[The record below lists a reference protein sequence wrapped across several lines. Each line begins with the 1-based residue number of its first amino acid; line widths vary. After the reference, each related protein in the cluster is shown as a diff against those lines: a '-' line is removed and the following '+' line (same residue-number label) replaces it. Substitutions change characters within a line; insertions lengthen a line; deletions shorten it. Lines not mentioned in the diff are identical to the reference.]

1 MNQFKSPIANG
12 LCLLALIGSLT
23 PPIPSTLFAQ
33 SLPLKG
39 AGGSSLPLKGAG
51 GASLMVVNTTG
62 GNATAFPTNEID
74 SVVFT
79 EEGSESTPAAAK
91 IRMRRN
97 IVFLGHSI
105 WRNDN
110 YLVTYKS
117 SGTFVTPFTGVFRAR
132 GYQTLLQ
139 EVFDFPSVASPGPDG
154 GYSGY
159 SLGGTSATDSKS
171 IAVVAR
177 QQDNGWPQV
186 QNAIWTIDFITNDFK
201 RNIPLGTPGDY
212 KNATG
217 PATFYGA
224 VRQLYDKIKE
234 LSGNDVIIVFSNA
247 TKRNNSGYT
256 STSQNTVGCTL
267 ADYELALLT
276 CAALNTDWYFVDQNR
291 LSGITDENLPAVTAD
306 GLHLNNLGYTLAV
319 QPWITVLRTLKDK

>member
-1 MNQFKSPIANG
+1 MKKFLFIF
-12 LCLLALIGSLT
+12 LCLPAYS
-23 PPIPSTLFAQ
+23 Q
-33 SLPLKG
+33 S
-39 AGGSSLPLKGAG
+39 
-51 GASLMVVNTTG
+51 MVVNTTE
-62 GNATAFPTNEID
+62 GNATAYPTSRIESVTFSKETID
-74 SVVFT
+74 SAT
-79 EEGSESTPAAAK
+79 LPAK
-91 IRMRRN
+91 IKMKRN

-110 YLVTYKS
+110 YFVKYQN
-117 SGTFVTPFTGVFRAR
+117 SGSFVTPFTGTFKGR

-139 EVFDFPSVASPGPDG
+139 EVFEFPSVASPGPDG

-171 IAVVAR
+171 IAVVA
-177 QQDNGWPQV
+177 QQANNGWPTV
-186 QNAIWTIDFITNDFK
+186 SNAIWTIDFITNDFK
-201 RNIPLGTPGDY
+201 RNVPLGTFNDY

-224 VRQLYDKIKE
+224 VRQLYDKIKG
-234 LSGNDVIIVFSNA
+234 LSGNDVIIVFANA

-276 CAALNTDWYFVDQNR
+276 CAAYNTNWYFVDQNR

-306 GLHLNNLGYTLAV
+306 GLHLNNLGYTMAV
-319 QPWITVLRTLKDK
+319 QPWINILRSLADK

>member
-1 MNQFKSPIANG
+1 MRISKV
-12 LCLLALIGSLT
+12 LL
-23 PPIPSTLFAQ
+23 LFLVPFAATATAQ
-33 SLPLKG
+33 QNTYS
-39 AGGSSLPLKGAG
+39 
-51 GASLMVVNTTG
+51 MVVNTLD
-62 GNATAFPTNEID
+62 GNATAYPTDQIESLTFSNEP
-74 SVVFT
+74 T
-79 EEGSESTPAAAK
+79 EPTAPSSK
-91 IRMRRN
+91 IKMKRG

-117 SGTFVTPFTGVFRAR
+117 SGSFVTPFTGVFRGR

-139 EVFDFPSVASPGPDG
+139 EVFDFPSVASLGPDG

-159 SLGGTSATDSKS
+159 SLGGTSETDSKS
-171 IAVVAR
+171 IAVVAG
-177 QQDNGWPQV
+177 QANNGWPNV
-186 QNAIWTIDFITNDFK
+186 KNAIWTIDFITNDFK
-201 RNIPLGTPGDY
+201 RNVPLGTFADY

-234 LSGNDVIIVFSNA
+234 LSGSNVIIVFGNA
-247 TKRNNSGYT
+247 LKRNNSNYT
-256 STSQNTVGCTL
+256 STSRNTIGCSL

-276 CAALNTDWYFVDQNR
+276 CAAANTNWYFVDQNR

-306 GLHLNNLGYTLAV
+306 GLHLNNLGYTMAV
-319 QPWITVLRTLKDK
+319 VPWINVLRTLADK

>member
-1 MNQFKSPIANG
+1 MKHYLLILSFFNFFICAKS
-12 LCLLALIGSLT
+12 
-23 PPIPSTLFAQ
+23 Q
-33 SLPLKG
+33 S
-39 AGGSSLPLKGAG
+39 
-51 GASLMVVNTTG
+51 MVVNTF
-62 GNATAFPTNEID
+62 TAGSTSYPISQVESITITPET
-74 SVVFT
+74 SEPVVP
-79 EEGSESTPAAAK
+79 SAK
-91 IRMRRN
+91 VQMKRS

-110 YLVTYKS
+110 YFVKYQN
-117 SGTFVTPFTGVFRAR
+117 SGTFVTPFTGTFKGK

-139 EVFDFPSVASPGPDG
+139 EVFDFPAVYTPGPDG

-159 SLGGTSATDSKS
+159 SLGGQSATDEKS
-171 IAVVAR
+171 IAVVA
-177 QQDNGWPQV
+177 QQSNNGWPSV

-201 RNIPLGTPGDY
+201 RNIPLGNFSDY
-212 KNATG
+212 KNSTG

-234 LSGNDVIIVFSNA
+234 LSGNNVIIVFSNA

-276 CAALNTDWYFVDQNR
+276 CAAYNTNWYFVDQNR
-291 LSGITDENLPAVTAD
+291 LSGITDENLPATTAD
-306 GLHLNNLGYTLAV
+306 GLHLNNLGYTMAV
-319 QPWITVLRTLKDK
+319 QPWITVLRNIADK

>member
-1 MNQFKSPIANG
+1 MKPLIALL
-12 LCLLALIGSLT
+12 LCLPAYS
-23 PPIPSTLFAQ
+23 Q
-33 SLPLKG
+33 S
-39 AGGSSLPLKGAG
+39 
-51 GASLMVVNTTG
+51 MVVNTTSAG
-62 GNATAFPTNEID
+62 TIAYPTSQLE
-74 SVVFT
+74 SVTFT
-79 EEGSESTPAAAK
+79 EDTTAPVVSSSK
-91 IRMRRN
+91 IQMKRN

-110 YLVTYKS
+110 YNVKYQN
-117 SGTFVTPFTGVFRAR
+117 SGTFVTPFTGTFKGR

-139 EVFDFPSVASPGPDG
+139 EVFDFPSVCSPGPNG

-171 IAVVAR
+171 IAVVA
-177 QQDNGWPQV
+177 QQAGNGWPSV
-186 QNAIWTIDFITNDFK
+186 ENAIWTIDFITNDFK
-201 RNIPLGTPGDY
+201 RNIPLGSFNDY

-224 VRQLYDKIKE
+224 VRQLYDKIKA
-234 LSGNDVIIVFSNA
+234 LSGNDVIIVFANA
-247 TKRNNSGYT
+247 LKRNNSNYT

-276 CAALNTDWYFVDQNR
+276 CAAANTNWYFVDQNR

-306 GLHLNNLGYTLAV
+306 GLHLNNLGYTMAV
-319 QPWITVLRTLKDK
+319 RPWIDVLRTLADR

>member
-1 MNQFKSPIANG
+1 MRFTK
-12 LCLLALIGSLT
+12 LLLLS
-23 PPIPSTLFAQ
+23 F
-33 SLPLKG
+33 LPL
-39 AGGSSLPLKGAG
+39 AATAVAQQNPRS
-51 GASLMVVNTTG
+51 MVVNTTD
-62 GNATAFPTNEID
+62 GNATSYLTDEIESLTFSDEVTPPPTP
-74 SVVFT
+74 S
-79 EEGSESTPAAAK
+79 SK
-91 IRMRRN
+91 IKMKRS

-110 YLVTYKS
+110 YLITYRS
-117 SGTFVTPFTGVFRAR
+117 SGSFVTPFTGVFRGR

-171 IAVVAR
+171 IAVVAK
-177 QQDNGWPQV
+177 QTDNEWPSIKD
-186 QNAIWTIDFITNDFK
+186 AIWTIDFITNDFK
-201 RNIPLGTPGDY
+201 RNIPLGTFADY

-224 VRQLYDKIKE
+224 VRQLYDKIRE
-234 LSGNDVIIVFSNA
+234 LSGDGVIIVFSNA
-247 TKRNNSGYT
+247 LKRNNSGYT

-267 ADYELALLT
+267 ADYELAMLT
-276 CAALNTDWYFVDQNR
+276 CAAANSNWYFVDQNR

-319 QPWITVLRTLKDK
+319 QPWISVLRTLADK

>member
-1 MNQFKSPIANG
+1 
-12 LCLLALIGSLT
+12 
-23 PPIPSTLFAQ
+23 
-33 SLPLKG
+33 
-39 AGGSSLPLKGAG
+39 
-51 GASLMVVNTTG
+51 MVVNTVE
-62 GNATAFPTNEID
+62 GNSTAYPTDQVE
-74 SVVFT
+74 SVTFT
-79 EEGSESTPAAAK
+79 EETAEPVQPSAK
-91 IRMRRN
+91 IRMKRS

-117 SGTFVTPFTGVFRAR
+117 SGSFVTPFTGVFRAR
-132 GYQTLLQ
+132 GYQTLLG
-139 EVFDFPSVASPGPDG
+139 EVFDFPAVYSPGPDG

-159 SLGGTSATDSKS
+159 SLGGTSATDEKS
-171 IAVVAR
+171 IAVVAT
-177 QQDNGWPQV
+177 QSGNGWPSV

-201 RNIPLGTPGDY
+201 RNVPLGTFADY

-224 VRQLYDKIKE
+224 VRQLYDRIRE

-247 TKRNNSGYT
+247 TKRNNSNYT
-256 STSQNTVGCTL
+256 STSQNTVGYTL

-276 CAALNTDWYFVDQNR
+276 CAAANTDWYFVDQNR

-306 GLHLNNLGYTLAV
+306 GLHLNNLGYTMAV
-319 QPWITVLRTLKDK
+319 RPWISVLRTLADK

>member
-1 MNQFKSPIANG
+1 MKK
-12 LCLLALIGSLT
+12 LLALLLCLPAYS
-23 PPIPSTLFAQ
+23 Q
-33 SLPLKG
+33 SML
-39 AGGSSLPLKGAG
+39 
-51 GASLMVVNTTG
+51 VNTTS
-62 GNATAFPTNEID
+62 GNTTAYPTNEVE
-74 SVVFT
+74 SVTFT
-79 EEGSESTPAAAK
+79 EETTEPIATSSK
-91 IRMRRN
+91 IRMKRS

-110 YLVTYKS
+110 YFVKYQN
-117 SGTFVTPFTGVFRAR
+117 SGTFVTPFTGTFKGR

-139 EVFDFPSVASPGPDG
+139 EVFDFPSAYSPGPDG

-171 IAVVAR
+171 IAVVAG
-177 QQDNGWPQV
+177 QADNGWPNV

-201 RNIPLGTPGDY
+201 RNIPLGSFSDY

-224 VRQLYDKIKE
+224 VRQLYDKIKA
-234 LSGNDVIIVFSNA
+234 LSGNDVIIVFANA
-247 TKRNNSGYT
+247 TKRNNSNYT

-276 CAALNTDWYFVDQNR
+276 CAAFNTNWYFVDQNR

-306 GLHLNNLGYTLAV
+306 GLHLNNLGYLMAV
-319 QPWITVLRTLKDK
+319 QPWINVLRTLADK

>member
-1 MNQFKSPIANG
+1 MKRS
-12 LCLLALIGSLT
+12 
-23 PPIPSTLFAQ
+23 
-33 SLPLKG
+33 
-39 AGGSSLPLKGAG
+39 
-51 GASLMVVNTTG
+51 
-62 GNATAFPTNEID
+62 
-74 SVVFT
+74 
-79 EEGSESTPAAAK
+79 
-91 IRMRRN
+91 

-117 SGTFVTPFTGVFRAR
+117 SGTFITPFTGAFRGR

-139 EVFDFPSVASPGPDG
+139 EVFDFPAVYTPGPDG

-177 QQDNGWPQV
+177 QSNNGWPNV

-201 RNIPLGTPGDY
+201 RNIPLGTFDDY

-217 PATFYGA
+217 PGTFYGA

-234 LSGNDVIIVFSNA
+234 LSGSNVIIVFSNA
-247 TKRNNSGYT
+247 TKRNNANYT

-276 CAALNTDWYFVDQNR
+276 CAAANTNWYFVDQNR

-306 GLHLNNLGYTLAV
+306 GLHLNNLGYTMAV
-319 QPWITVLRTLKDK
+319 RPWIDVLRTLADK

>member
-1 MNQFKSPIANG
+1 MKQLLLLL
-12 LCLLALIGSLT
+12 LCLPAYS
-23 PPIPSTLFAQ
+23 Q
-33 SLPLKG
+33 S
-39 AGGSSLPLKGAG
+39 
-51 GASLMVVNTTG
+51 MVVNTTG
-62 GNATAFPTNEID
+62 GSSTAYPTNQVE
-74 SVVFT
+74 SVTFT
-79 EEGSESTPAAAK
+79 EETTEPIQPSAK
-91 IRMRRN
+91 IRMKRS

-117 SGTFVTPFTGVFRAR
+117 SGTFITPFTGAFRGR

-139 EVFDFPSVASPGPDG
+139 EVFDFPAVYTPGPDG

-159 SLGGTSATDSKS
+159 SIGGTSTTDSKS
-171 IAVVAR
+171 IAVVA
-177 QQDNGWPQV
+177 QQSNNGWPNI

-201 RNIPLGTPGDY
+201 RNVPLGTFSDY

-217 PATFYGA
+217 PGTFYGA

-234 LSGNDVIIVFSNA
+234 LSGSSVIIVFSNA
-247 TKRNNSGYT
+247 TKRNNANYT

-276 CAALNTDWYFVDQNR
+276 CAAANTNWYFVDQNR

-306 GLHLNNLGYTLAV
+306 GLHLDNLGYTMAV
-319 QPWITVLRTLKDK
+319 QPWITVLKNIQDK

>member
-1 MNQFKSPIANG
+1 MKQLLLLL
-12 LCLLALIGSLT
+12 LCLPAYS
-23 PPIPSTLFAQ
+23 Q
-33 SLPLKG
+33 S
-39 AGGSSLPLKGAG
+39 
-51 GASLMVVNTTG
+51 MVVNTTG
-62 GNATAFPTNEID
+62 GSSTAYPTNQVE
-74 SVVFT
+74 SVTFT
-79 EEGSESTPAAAK
+79 EETTEPIQPSAK
-91 IRMRRN
+91 IRMKRS

-117 SGTFVTPFTGVFRAR
+117 SGTFITPFTGAFRGR

-139 EVFDFPSVASPGPDG
+139 EVFEFPAVYTPGPDG

-159 SLGGTSATDSKS
+159 SIGGTSTTDSKS

-177 QQDNGWPQV
+177 QSNNGWPNI

-201 RNIPLGTPGDY
+201 RNIPLGTFDDY

-217 PATFYGA
+217 PGTFYGA

-234 LSGNDVIIVFSNA
+234 LSGSSVIIVFSNA
-247 TKRNNSGYT
+247 TKRNNANYT
-256 STSQNTVGCTL
+256 STSKNTVGCTL

-276 CAALNTDWYFVDQNR
+276 CAAANTNWYFVDQNR

-306 GLHLNNLGYTLAV
+306 GLHLNNLGYTMAV
-319 QPWITVLRTLKDK
+319 QPWITVLKNIQDK

>member
-1 MNQFKSPIANG
+1 MKKLIALL
-12 LCLLALIGSLT
+12 LCLPAYS
-23 PPIPSTLFAQ
+23 Q
-33 SLPLKG
+33 SML
-39 AGGSSLPLKGAG
+39 
-51 GASLMVVNTTG
+51 VNTTS
-62 GNATAFPTNEID
+62 GNTTAYPTDQIE
-74 SVVFT
+74 SVTFT
-79 EEGSESTPAAAK
+79 DEGTNPAQTSSK
-91 IRMRRN
+91 IQMNRS

-110 YLVTYKS
+110 FFVKYQN
-117 SGTFVTPFTGVFRAR
+117 SGSFVTPFTGTFKGR

-139 EVFDFPSVASPGPDG
+139 EVFDFPSVYTPGPDG

-159 SLGGTSATDSKS
+159 SLGGTSATDDKS
-171 IAVVAR
+171 IAVVAL
-177 QQDNGWPQV
+177 QSDNGWPNV

-201 RNIPLGTPGDY
+201 RNVPLGTVNDY

-224 VRQLYDKIKE
+224 VRQLYNKIKE

-276 CAALNTDWYFVDQNR
+276 CAALNTNWYFVDQNR

-306 GLHLNNLGYTLAV
+306 GLHLNNLGYTMAV
-319 QPWITVLRTLKDK
+319 RPWITVLRSLKDK

>member
-1 MNQFKSPIANG
+1 MKK
-12 LCLLALIGSLT
+12 LLALLLCLPAYS
-23 PPIPSTLFAQ
+23 Q
-33 SLPLKG
+33 SML
-39 AGGSSLPLKGAG
+39 
-51 GASLMVVNTTG
+51 VNTTS
-62 GNATAFPTNEID
+62 GNTTAYPTNEVE
-74 SVVFT
+74 SVTFT
-79 EEGSESTPAAAK
+79 EETTEPVATSSK
-91 IRMRRN
+91 IRMKRN

-110 YLVTYKS
+110 YFVKYQN
-117 SGTFVTPFTGVFRAR
+117 SGTFVTPFTGTFKGR

-139 EVFDFPSVASPGPDG
+139 EIFDFPSAYSPGPDG

-171 IAVVAR
+171 IAVVA
-177 QQDNGWPQV
+177 QQDDNSWPNV

-201 RNIPLGTPGDY
+201 RNIPLGSFSDY

-224 VRQLYDKIKE
+224 VRQLYDKIKA
-234 LSGNDVIIVFSNA
+234 LSGNDVIIVFANA
-247 TKRNNSGYT
+247 TKRNNSNYT

-276 CAALNTDWYFVDQNR
+276 CAAFNTNWYFVDQNR

-306 GLHLNNLGYTLAV
+306 GLHLNNLGYMMAV
-319 QPWITVLRTLKDK
+319 QPWINVLRTLADK

>member
-1 MNQFKSPIANG
+1 MKK
-12 LCLLALIGSLT
+12 LLALLLCLPAYS
-23 PPIPSTLFAQ
+23 Q
-33 SLPLKG
+33 SML
-39 AGGSSLPLKGAG
+39 
-51 GASLMVVNTTG
+51 VNTTS
-62 GNATAFPTNEID
+62 GNTTAYPTNEVE
-74 SVVFT
+74 SVTFT
-79 EEGSESTPAAAK
+79 EETTEPVATSSK
-91 IRMRRN
+91 IRMKRN

-110 YLVTYKS
+110 YFVKYQN
-117 SGTFVTPFTGVFRAR
+117 SGTFVTPFTGTFKGR

-139 EVFDFPSVASPGPDG
+139 EVFDFPSVYSPGPDG

-171 IAVVAR
+171 IAVVAG
-177 QQDNGWPQV
+177 QADNGWPNV

-201 RNIPLGTPGDY
+201 RNIPLGSFSDY

-224 VRQLYDKIKE
+224 VRQLYDKIKA
-234 LSGNDVIIVFSNA
+234 LSGNDVIIVFANA
-247 TKRNNSGYT
+247 TKRNNSNYT

-276 CAALNTDWYFVDQNR
+276 CAAYNTNWYFVDQNR

-306 GLHLNNLGYTLAV
+306 GLHLNNLGYLMAV
-319 QPWITVLRTLKDK
+319 QPWISVLRTLADK

>member
-1 MNQFKSPIANG
+1 MRFTK
-12 LCLLALIGSLT
+12 LLLLS
-23 PPIPSTLFAQ
+23 F
-33 SLPLKG
+33 LPL
-39 AGGSSLPLKGAG
+39 AATAAAQQNPRS
-51 GASLMVVNTTG
+51 MVVNTTD
-62 GNATAFPTNEID
+62 GNATSYLTDEIESLTFSDEVTPPPTP
-74 SVVFT
+74 S
-79 EEGSESTPAAAK
+79 SK
-91 IRMRRN
+91 IKMKRS

-110 YLVTYKS
+110 YLITYRS
-117 SGTFVTPFTGVFRAR
+117 SGSFVTPFTGVFRGR

-139 EVFDFPSVASPGPDG
+139 DVFDFPSVASPGPDG

-171 IAVVAR
+171 IAVVAK
-177 QQDNGWPQV
+177 QTDNGWPSIKD
-186 QNAIWTIDFITNDFK
+186 AIWTIDFITNDFK
-201 RNIPLGTPGDY
+201 RNIPLGTFADY

-224 VRQLYDKIKE
+224 VRQLYDKIRE
-234 LSGNDVIIVFSNA
+234 LSGDDVIIVFGNA
-247 TKRNNSGYT
+247 LKRNNSGYT

-267 ADYELALLT
+267 ADYELAMLT
-276 CAALNTDWYFVDQNR
+276 CAAANSNWYFVDQNR

-319 QPWITVLRTLKDK
+319 QPWISVLRTLADK

>member
-1 MNQFKSPIANG
+1 MKK
-12 LCLLALIGSLT
+12 LLALLLCLPAYS
-23 PPIPSTLFAQ
+23 Q
-33 SLPLKG
+33 S
-39 AGGSSLPLKGAG
+39 
-51 GASLMVVNTTG
+51 MVVNTTSG
-62 GNATAFPTNEID
+62 SSTSYPTSQVE
-74 SVVFT
+74 SVTFT
-79 EEGSESTPAAAK
+79 EETSEPVTPSTK
-91 IRMRRN
+91 IQMKRN

-110 YLVTYKS
+110 YFVKYQN
-117 SGTFVTPFTGVFRAR
+117 SGTFVTPFTGTFKGR

-139 EVFDFPSVASPGPDG
+139 EVFDFPSVYSPGPDG

-171 IAVVAR
+171 IAVVA
-177 QQDNGWPQV
+177 QQTNNGWPNV

-201 RNIPLGTPGDY
+201 RNIPLGNFSDY

-234 LSGNDVIIVFSNA
+234 LSGNNVIIVFANA
-247 TKRNNSGYT
+247 TKRNNSNYT

-276 CAALNTDWYFVDQNR
+276 CAAFNTNWYFVDQNR

-306 GLHLNNLGYTLAV
+306 GLHLNNLGYSMAV
-319 QPWITVLRTLKDK
+319 QPWITVRRTLADK

>member
-1 MNQFKSPIANG
+1 MKK
-12 LCLLALIGSLT
+12 LLALLLCLPAYS
-23 PPIPSTLFAQ
+23 Q
-33 SLPLKG
+33 S
-39 AGGSSLPLKGAG
+39 
-51 GASLMVVNTTG
+51 MVVNTTSG
-62 GNATAFPTNEID
+62 SSTSYPTSQVE
-74 SVVFT
+74 SVTFT
-79 EEGSESTPAAAK
+79 EETSEPVTPSTK
-91 IRMRRN
+91 IQMKRN

-110 YLVTYKS
+110 YFVKYQN
-117 SGTFVTPFTGVFRAR
+117 SGTFVTPFTGTFKGR

-139 EVFDFPSVASPGPDG
+139 EVFDFPSVYSPGPDG

-171 IAVVAR
+171 IAVVA
-177 QQDNGWPQV
+177 QQTNNGWPNV

-201 RNIPLGTPGDY
+201 RNIPLGNFSDY

-234 LSGNDVIIVFSNA
+234 LSGNNVIIVFANA
-247 TKRNNSGYT
+247 TKRNNSNYT

-276 CAALNTDWYFVDQNR
+276 CAAFNTNWYFVDQNR

-306 GLHLNNLGYTLAV
+306 GLHLNNLGYSMAV
-319 QPWITVLRTLKDK
+319 QPWITVLRTLADK

>member
-1 MNQFKSPIANG
+1 MKKLLTF
-12 LCLLALIGSLT
+12 LFLLATCPLPLV
-23 PPIPSTLFAQ
+23 LAQ
-33 SLPLKG
+33 S
-39 AGGSSLPLKGAG
+39 
-51 GASLMVVNTTG
+51 MVVNTSSG
-62 GNATAFPTNEID
+62 GATAYPTSQVE
-74 SVVFT
+74 SVTFT
-79 EEGSESTPAAAK
+79 DETTEPVTPSAK
-91 IRMRRN
+91 VQMKRG

-117 SGTFVTPFTGVFRAR
+117 SGSFVTPFTGAFRAR

-171 IAVVAR
+171 IAVVAG
-177 QQDNGWPQV
+177 QSNNGWPSV

-201 RNIPLGTPGDY
+201 RNVPLGTFNDY
-212 KNATG
+212 KTATG

-234 LSGNDVIIVFSNA
+234 LSGNDVIIVFANA
-247 TKRNNSGYT
+247 LKRNNSNYT
-256 STSQNTVGCTL
+256 STSANTVGCTL

-276 CAALNTDWYFVDQNR
+276 CAAYNTNWYFVDQNR

-306 GLHLNNLGYTLAV
+306 GLHLNNLGYTMAV
-319 QPWITVLRTLKDK
+319 QPWITVLRRLADK

>member
-1 MNQFKSPIANG
+1 MRFTK
-12 LCLLALIGSLT
+12 LLLLS
-23 PPIPSTLFAQ
+23 F
-33 SLPLKG
+33 LPL
-39 AGGSSLPLKGAG
+39 AATAAAQQNPRS
-51 GASLMVVNTTG
+51 MVVNTTD
-62 GNATAFPTNEID
+62 GNATSYSTDQIESLTFSDEVTPPPTP
-74 SVVFT
+74 S
-79 EEGSESTPAAAK
+79 SK
-91 IRMRRN
+91 IKMKRS

-110 YLVTYKS
+110 YLITYRS
-117 SGTFVTPFTGVFRAR
+117 SGSFVTPFTGVFRGR

-171 IAVVAR
+171 IAVVAK
-177 QQDNGWPQV
+177 QTDNGWPSIKD
-186 QNAIWTIDFITNDFK
+186 AIWTIDFITNDFK
-201 RNIPLGTPGDY
+201 RNIPLGTFADY

-224 VRQLYDKIKE
+224 VRQLYDKIRE
-234 LSGNDVIIVFSNA
+234 LSGDDVIIVFGNA
-247 TKRNNSGYT
+247 LKRNNSGYT

-267 ADYELALLT
+267 SDYELAMLT
-276 CAALNTDWYFVDQNR
+276 CAAANSNWYFVDQNR

-319 QPWITVLRTLKDK
+319 QPWISVLRTLADK